1 MITTQQLEEALVA
14 LRGTSSEAKIR
25 SLVAVLD
32 EDHDGNINLEEVA
45 EVCLSACLVVC
56 ECTCLYLS
64 CVWVRVRIF
73 LHLAANPGLMPYFFK
88 ETPPSN
94 SHCLRI
100 VAVQPGFYSE
110 VCNFCAEERTL
121 CTSALLF

>member
-14 LRGTSSEAKIR
+14 LRGTSCEAKIR

-45 EVCLSACLVVC
+45 EVRLSVCLVVC

-64 CVWVRVRIF
+64 CVWVCVRIF
-73 LHLAANPGLMPYFFK
+73 LQLAANPGLILYFFK
-88 ETPPSN
+88 
-94 SHCLRI
+94 
-100 VAVQPGFYSE
+100 
-110 VCNFCAEERTL
+110 
-121 CTSALLF
+121 

>member
-64 CVWVRVRIF
+64 CVWVRVRIY
-73 LHLAANPGLMPYFFK
+73 LHLAANPGLLLYFFK
-88 ETPPSN
+88 
-94 SHCLRI
+94 
-100 VAVQPGFYSE
+100 
-110 VCNFCAEERTL
+110 
-121 CTSALLF
+121 

>member
-45 EVCLSACLVVC
+45 EVRLSVCLVVC
-56 ECTCLYLS
+56 ECTCLYLF
-64 CVWVRVRIF
+64 CVWVCVF
-73 LHLAANPGLMPYFFK
+73 VSFF
-88 ETPPSN
+88 TWQQTQ
-94 SHCLRI
+94 
-100 VAVQPGFYSE
+100 A
-110 VCNFCAEERTL
+110 
-121 CTSALLF
+121 

>member
-45 EVCLSACLVVC
+45 EVCLSALFSIFLCVSAHACIFLVCGCVC
-56 ECTCLYLS
+56 SYLS
-64 CVWVRVRIF
+64 SLGSKPRLNTIF
-73 LHLAANPGLMPYFFK
+73 L
-88 ETPPSN
+88 
-94 SHCLRI
+94 
-100 VAVQPGFYSE
+100 
-110 VCNFCAEERTL
+110 
-121 CTSALLF
+121 